1 MLPVFL
7 SGKPVHTRLHTP
19 LPPCFAKKSPQNVE
33 NKGLLLQKVTKSA
46 QIAENKR
53 VEQRS
58 WLLVMGGKLPTTEG
72 RRYLGTLGR

>member
-7 SGKPVHTRLHTP
+7 SGKPVHTRLHT
-19 LPPCFAKKSPQNVE
+19 PCFAKKSPQNVE

-46 QIAENKR
+46 LIAENKR